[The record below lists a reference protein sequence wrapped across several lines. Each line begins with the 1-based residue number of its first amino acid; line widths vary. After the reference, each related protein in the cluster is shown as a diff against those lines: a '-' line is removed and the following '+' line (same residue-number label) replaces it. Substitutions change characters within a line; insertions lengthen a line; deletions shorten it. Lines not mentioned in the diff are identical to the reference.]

1 LGSTSC
7 DRSFHDDDI
16 TKVFSISSPLEVGKI
31 NNDMRNR
38 KKKVAKTTIM
48 NIATIIKIK
57 IQIVFTLIIPKL
69 HNNKEPNNILSK
81 NNLRSRLPNDN
92 ESEK

>member
-1 LGSTSC
+1 
-7 DRSFHDDDI
+7 
-16 TKVFSISSPLEVGKI
+16 
-31 NNDMRNR
+31 MRNR

-69 HNNKEPNNILSK
+69 HSNKDSNNILSK